1 MSRAS
6 GSPIAAVLY
15 PTVAMNP
22 NLRKLV
28 LPVVIL
34 GIALIV
40 VAIIY
45 FVTPEH
51 SLPSFFPGHSSATSA
66 EANHHHTKHG
76 IAALVVALACFAFAW
91 FQTGP
96 RTGSADSPA

>member
-1 MSRAS
+1 VKAILLYHRA
-6 GSPIAAVLY
+6 
-15 PTVAMNP
+15 AMNP

-28 LPVVIL
+28 VPAVLVGV
-34 GIALIV
+34 ALIV
-40 VAIIY
+40 VAVIY
-45 FVTPEH
+45 FVQPEH
-51 SLPSFFPGHSSATSA
+51 SLPSFFPGHTSATSA

-96 RTGSADSPA
+96 KAGSAGSQA

>member
-1 MSRAS
+1 MMAAIAYAS
-6 GSPIAAVLY
+6 G
-15 PTVAMNP
+15 AMNQ

-28 LPVVIL
+28 IPAVVVGVL
-34 GIALIV
+34 LIV
-40 VAIIY
+40 VAVIY

-51 SLPSFFPGHSSATSA
+51 SLPSFFPGHSSASAA

-96 RTGSADSPA
+96 RTGSAGSAA